1 MARNM
6 PGANVLV
13 ITVPQSQ
20 RRSVLNDFKA
30 RLRVCRDGPYCHL
43 APPVFLLIFL
53 MNAGAELTVVS
64 CESLTWP

>member
-1 MARNM
+1 M

-13 ITVPQSQ
+13 IVPQSK

-43 APPVFLLIFL
+43 APPVFPLIFL
-53 MNAGAELTVVS
+53 MNTGAELTVVS
-64 CESLTWP
+64 CESLTRP